1 MNIQVVFEKVD
12 TKIYTFDVEIDPEA
26 VKKWAIDTYG
36 LPDLE
41 GNVDDEDN
49 DETFLEAIDNPVI
62 DSITRHEEKP
72 DDWWKDHI
80 SEYLSEQDAD
90 LLHSDNCHDH
100 SQYDLESEECR
111 VVAHRFDEN
120 ETVVD

>member
-12 TKIYTFDVEIDPEA
+12 TKIYKLDVEIDPEA
-26 VKKWAIDTYG
+26 VKQWAIDTYC

-41 GNVDDEDN
+41 GNVDD
-49 DETFLEAIDNPVI
+49 
-62 DSITRHEEKP
+62 EEKP

-90 LLHSDNCHDH
+90 LLHCNNCHDH
-100 SQYDLESEECR
+100 SQYDLQSEKCR
-111 VVAHRFDEN
+111 VVAHRLDKN
-120 ETVVD
+120 ETEVG

>member
-1 MNIQVVFEKVD
+1 MNIEVVFEKVD
-12 TKIYTFDVEIDPEA
+12 TKIYKLDVEIDPEA

-49 DETFLEAIDNPVI
+49 DDTFLEAM
-62 DSITRHEEKP
+62 EEKP

-90 LLHSDNCHDH
+90 LLHCNNCHDH
-100 SQYDLESEECR
+100 SQYDLQSEECR
-111 VVAHRFDEN
+111 VIAHRLDEN
-120 ETVVD
+120 ETEVG

>member
-12 TKIYTFDVEIDPEA
+12 TKIYKLDVEIDPEA

-41 GNVDDEDN
+41 DNVDDEDTV
-49 DETFLEAIDNPVI
+49 EFIIDNGVI
-62 DSITRHEEKP
+62 DSITRHEDKP

-90 LLHSDNCHDH
+90 LLHCNNCHDH
-100 SQYDLESEECR
+100 SRYELQSEECR
-111 VVAHRFDEN
+111 VVAHRLDEN
-120 ETVVD
+120 EKEVG